1 MNPNMLN
8 RRSMLTGGT
17 FISLSTLLAAC
28 VPHDITTAGDGST
41 ASGTPATNS
50 SPSSSAGNGE
60 YRKPQYSQA
69 NKSSMQKRAS
79 SSAGEARERSLHGST
94 RSKGSSQSQTKS
106 QSQSKSKGM
115 SR

>member
-1 MNPNMLN
+1 MAENSRNDFMS
-8 RRSMLTGGT
+8 R
-17 FISLSTLLAAC
+17 IS
-28 VPHDITTAGDGST
+28 
-41 ASGTPATNS
+41 
-50 SPSSSAGNGE
+50 GNGE
-60 YRKPQYSQA
+60 YRKPYSQA

>member
-1 MNPNMLN
+1 MAENSRNDFMS
-8 RRSMLTGGT
+8 R
-17 FISLSTLLAAC
+17 IS
-28 VPHDITTAGDGST
+28 
-41 ASGTPATNS
+41 
-50 SPSSSAGNGE
+50 GNGE

-94 RSKGSSQSQTKS
+94 RSKGSSQSQTKT

>member
-1 MNPNMLN
+1 MAENSRNDFMS
-8 RRSMLTGGT
+8 R
-17 FISLSTLLAAC
+17 IS
-28 VPHDITTAGDGST
+28 
-41 ASGTPATNS
+41 
-50 SPSSSAGNGE
+50 GNGE

-69 NKSSMQKRAS
+69 NKKRAS

>member
-1 MNPNMLN
+1 MAENSRNDFMS
-8 RRSMLTGGT
+8 R
-17 FISLSTLLAAC
+17 IS
-28 VPHDITTAGDGST
+28 
-41 ASGTPATNS
+41 
-50 SPSSSAGNGE
+50 GNGE
-60 YRKPQYSQA
+60 YRNSQA